1 MSGVMVFSAGIAV
14 LVVSSWPAATLASAS
29 AAAKMLSAVGFS
41 SGSFIPVKFLFSAS
55 TFCSSL
61 SSAA

>member
-1 MSGVMVFSAGIAV
+1 MSGVMVSSAGIAV
-14 LVVSSWPAATLASAS
+14 LVVSSWSAAAWAS
-29 AAAKMLSAVGFS
+29 AAAKILSAVGFS

-55 TFCSSL
+55 MLCSSL